1 MINNIEN
8 LLEIAIQ
15 EAEAAI
21 ERNDEP
27 YGAVIADKEGNIIS
41 SSGNMENTTFNIVGH
56 AEILAIQKAC
66 RKLHKKDL
74 KGLIMVTN
82 YKPCCMCASAILMS
96 GIEHVYVGSNFQGF
110 DELFLEAVTKIKSHG
125 YEFKQEGIAHER
137 CFKQVTRGRK
147 KLQGIEGYSS
157 SHLNGI
163 L

>member
-1 MINNIEN
+1 MVNNIER
-8 LLEIAIQ
+8 LLEVAIQ

-27 YGAVIADKEGNIIS
+27 YGAVIADKEGNVIS
-41 SSGNMENTTFNIVGH
+41 SSGNMENTTFDIIGH

-66 RKLHKKDL
+66 RILNRKDL
-74 KGLIMVTN
+74 KDCIIVTN
-82 YKPCCMCASAILMS
+82 YKPCCMCASAIMMS
-96 GIEHVYVGSNFQGF
+96 GIEQVYIGSNFQGF
-110 DELFLEAVTKIKSHG
+110 DELLSDAILKIKSHK
-125 YEFKQEGIAHER
+125 YEFKQKGINHER

-147 KLQGIEGYSS
+147 KLQNIEGYSS